1 MKQQFLTILAA
12 CITLFFSSCFKE
24 ENPVQRKDRGSVE
37 SGSMELGADYARQV
51 YFSLHTKQQVQ
62 TIGKYSWDIGLSAN
76 SAQPFITLN
85 TSKTMYAYKT
95 DKNSLFELGDT
106 AGKMAVRL
114 NDYPCGSADSMA
126 LSGILSAK
134 TVYILDLG
142 YNADLQRAGYLLLMA
157 RIIDGNYRIE
167 YCNLDGSNYQ
177 SKQISFD
184 PTCNMLFLNFKTQE
198 LIPEPKTAAWDLLIT
213 QYQHVY
219 YDPFQTYSV
228 VGCLINQSTIMA
240 CAYKGDKT
248 FADVRLSDTADC
260 VFSNRKNTIGFD
272 WKYYDLNN
280 SLYTVNAKKTYFI
293 RRNTGN
299 IYKLHFI
306 NFYSNTGIKGTATFE
321 FQEL

>member
-1 MKQQFLTILAA
+1 
-12 CITLFFSSCFKE
+12 
-24 ENPVQRKDRGSVE
+24 
-37 SGSMELGADYARQV
+37 
-51 YFSLHTKQQVQ
+51 
-62 TIGKYSWDIGLSAN
+62 
-76 SAQPFITLN
+76 
-85 TSKTMYAYKT
+85 MYAYKT
-95 DKNSLFELGDT
+95 DKSSLFELGDT
-106 AGKMAVRL
+106 AGKMASRL
-114 NDYPCGSADSMA
+114 NDYPCGSPDSLA
-126 LSGILSAK
+126 LAGILSAK

-142 YNADLQRAGYLLLMA
+142 YNADLQKAGYLLLMA
-157 RIIDGNYRIE
+157 KIIDNNYIIE

-184 PTCNMLFLNFKTQE
+184 PSCNMLFLNFKTQE
-198 LIPEPKTAAWDLLIT
+198 VVPEPKTVSWDLLIT

-228 VGCLINQSTIMA
+228 VGCLINQSTITA
-240 CAYKGDKT
+240 CEYKGDKS
-248 FADVRLSDTADC
+248 FADVRLSDTAGV